1 MWLEGWLPKDKW
13 HEINKMLVGLG
24 QLTCLPVGRRC
35 GECDLQGTGL
45 CKSEVRGW
53 KPSPRKLKVK
63 IESEE
68 KKVVVRYDDMG
79 GGRGLEQSDI
89 KVEET

>member
-24 QLTCLPVGRRC
+24 QLTCLPIGRRC

-63 IESEE
+63 IEDEE
-68 KKVVVRYDDMG
+68 KKVLVRYDSMG
-79 GGRGLEQSDI
+79 GKRKEDLKSEDI
-89 KVEET
+89 V